1 MMSKTHV
8 VKARRHYGSE
18 SLNLTIPAEVRR
30 ELDINVGDVFVVEH
44 EQEGD
49 TLILKYRRIL
59 KSK

>member
-1 MMSKTHV
+1 M

-30 ELDINVGDVFVVEH
+30 ELEINVGDVFVVEH
-44 EQEGD
+44 EHED
-49 TLILKYRRIL
+49 DDLILKYKRIL